1 MGKYSDR
8 NRTMIFLLSIFS
20 ACSVLAASPTI
31 QQPDSVTFNS
41 ILVSADYASDNI
53 VYGNLNTTVSQPCFS
68 SVFSY
73 TSRSGMEAT
82 AGYSLIDNSD
92 TSLNK
97 ATHQYDF
104 TLGYR
109 FSFPLDLYLSGSYTR
124 FFYSKN
130 TTTLRSTFD
139 HQMELDA
146 GYSGKFADVSASAF
160 YLIGNTG
167 EFFLSLQNSYNFSID
182 NFPFRNVST
191 GFMPGVFTILSSQQF
206 YNEYLLNQFLQH
218 PVYYMYRWRL
228 MGYTKEQIKAM
239 LLEEK
244 KFTFT
249 SFMATVPVC
258 FSWKNFMLTGGAT
271 FLKPLNQPSFTDDN
285 WVVMYNFN
293 LSYMLLW

>member
-1 MGKYSDR
+1 MTEYMYW
-8 NRTMIFLLSIFS
+8 NRILIFQVVLFS
-20 ACSVLAASPTI
+20 ACSVLAGSYNF
-31 QQPDSVTFNS
+31 QQPDTITFNS
-41 ILVSADYASDNI
+41 IVLSTEYSSDNI
-53 VYGNLNTTVSQPCFS
+53 VFGNLNTTVSQPCFS

-73 TSRSGMEAT
+73 TSRGGMEAT

-97 ATHQYDF
+97 PTHQFDF

-130 TTTLRSTFD
+130 TTTFRSTYD

-146 GYSGKFADVSASAF
+146 GYSGKFVDASASAF

-167 EFFLSLQNSYNFSID
+167 EFFLSFQNSYNFSID

-191 GFMPGVFTILSSQQF
+191 GFLPGVFTILSSQQF

-218 PVYYMYRWRL
+218 PYYYLYRWRL
-228 MGYTKEQIKAM
+228 KDYTKEEIKAM
-239 LLEEK
+239 LLAEK

-249 SFMATVPVC
+249 SFMASIPVC
-258 FSWKNFMLTGGAT
+258 FSWRNLMLTGGIS
-271 FLKPLNQPSFTDDN
+271 FLKPLNQPSFINDN

-293 LSYMLLW
+293 LSFMFLW

>member
-1 MGKYSDR
+1 M
-8 NRTMIFLLSIFS
+8 TFLASVFS
-20 ACSVLAASPTI
+20 AFSVLTASPAI
-31 QQPDSVTFNS
+31 QRPDSAAFNS
-41 ILVSADYASDNI
+41 ILISADYSSDNI
-53 VYGNLNTTVSQPCFS
+53 VYGNLNTNVSQPCFS

-73 TSRSGMEAT
+73 ASRSGMEAT

-97 ATHQYDF
+97 ATHQFDF

-206 YNEYLLNQFLQH
+206 YNEYLLNLFLQH

-249 SFMATVPVC
+249 SFMASVPVC
-258 FSWKNFMLTGGAT
+258 FSWKNFMLTGGIT
-271 FLKPLNQPSFTDDN
+271 FLKPLNQPSFINDN

>member
-1 MGKYSDR
+1 MVKHLVT
-8 NRTMIFLLSIFS
+8 NRIVIFLVSIS
-20 ACSVLAASPTI
+20 YAYSVLAASKAI
-31 QQPDSVTFNS
+31 QQPDSATFNS

-68 SVFSY
+68 SVLSY

-97 ATHQYDF
+97 ATHQFDF

-109 FSFPLDLYLSGSYTR
+109 FSFPLNLYLSGSYTR

-130 TTTLRSTFD
+130 TTTPRSIYD
-139 HQMELDA
+139 HQIELDA
-146 GYSGKFADVSASAF
+146 GYSGKFADISASAF

-167 EFFLSLQNSYNFSID
+167 EFILSLQNSYNFSID
-182 NFPFRNVST
+182 NFPFRAVST
-191 GFMPGVFTILSSQQF
+191 GFLPGVFTILSSQQF

-218 PVYYMYRWRL
+218 PIYYYRWRL
-228 MGYTKEQIKAM
+228 LGYSKEQISGM
-239 LLEEK
+239 LLTEK

-249 SFMATVPVC
+249 SFMVTTPNI
-258 FSWKNFMLTGGAT
+258 FSWKNFMMTG
-271 FLKPLNQPSFTDDN
+271 
-285 WVVMYNFN
+285 
-293 LSYMLLW
+293 